1 MKKML
6 PIKNFAFQGVNGAY
20 SEQAGKN
27 VFPNAKSFPCSTFE
41 DMFSCVKNEKADI
54 ALVPIENS
62 QAGRVADTQRLIPDS
77 DLNIIGEYFLEV
89 NHNLLAIAGTKIT
102 DIKRIHSHEQ
112 GIAQC
117 RNNIIKLN
125 KEMVIAADTAGS
137 AKTISNLKSNEDAAI
152 ASALAADIY
161 NLEVLKS
168 NFQDSL
174 NNVTRFLIMSKNSS
188 DIKSTEQNLLT
199 TLVFVVRSIPAS
211 LYKCLGGFASNGVNI
226 TKLESYIHPQGFDV
240 AQFYIDFEG
249 HPEHDSVKLALEEM
263 KFFCKEIKILGV
275 YKKSEFRK
283 K

>member
-1 MKKML
+1 ML
-6 PIKNFAFQGVNGAY
+6 SIKSFAFQGVNGAY

-27 VFPNAKSFPCSTFE
+27 VFPDSNSVPCSTFE
-41 DMFSCVKNEKADI
+41 DMFSCVKNEKAEI
-54 ALVPIENS
+54 AIVPIENS

-89 NHNLLAIAGTKIT
+89 NHNLLVTPGTKIT
-102 DIKRIHSHEQ
+102 DILRIHSHEQ

-125 KEMVIAADTAGS
+125 KEMVIATDTAGS
-137 AKTISNLKSNEDAAI
+137 AKKISELHSKEDAAV

-161 NLEVLKS
+161 NLEILEN

-174 NNVTRFLIMSKNSS
+174 NNVTRFLIMSKNTS
-188 DIKSTEQNLLT
+188 DIRPTEKNLIT

-249 HPEHDSVKLALEEM
+249 HPDQDSVKLALEEM

>member
-1 MKKML
+1 ML
-6 PIKNFAFQGVNGAY
+6 TIKSFAFQGVNGAY

-27 VFPNAKSFPCSTFE
+27 VFPDAKSVPCSTFE
-41 DMFSCVKNEKADI
+41 DMFSCVKNEKAEI

-89 NHNLLAIAGTKIT
+89 NHNLLAISGTKIT

-161 NLEVLKS
+161 NLDILEG

-188 DIKSTEQNLLT
+188 DIKSTEKNLLT

>member
-1 MKKML
+1 MKT
-6 PIKNFAFQGVNGAY
+6 NSFAFQGVNGAY

-27 VFPNAKSFPCSTFE
+27 VFPNASSVPCATFE
-41 DMFSCVKNEKADI
+41 EMFACVRDGQADI

-89 NHNLLAIAGTKIT
+89 RHNLLVIPGAKIN
-102 DIKRIHSHEQ
+102 DVKRIHSHEQ

-117 RNNIIKLN
+117 RNKIIKLN

-137 AKTISNLKSNEDAAI
+137 AKKISELNKKEDAAI
-152 ASALAADIY
+152 ASALAAEIY
-161 NLEVLKS
+161 NLEILEE
-168 NFQDSL
+168 NFQDAQY
-174 NNVTRFLIMSKNSS
+174 NVTRFLIMSKNKSS
-188 DIKSTEQNLLT
+188 IGSNESDLLT

-211 LYKCLGGFASNGVNI
+211 LYKCLGGFASNGINI

-249 HPEHDSVKLALEEM
+249 HPDDKSVKLAFEEM
-263 KFFCKEIKILGV
+263 KFFCKEIKVLGV
-275 YKKSEFRK
+275 YKKSKFRK